1 MPAPLLIR
9 AATSDDA
16 ASLSLLV
23 GQLGYPA
30 SSEEMPR
37 RLDALKAAGDA
48 VVLVAEVDG
57 AVVGLLTCHVF
68 ATIHST
74 APAAL
79 LTALVV
85 SEQARGGG
93 VGRRLVARAEEWAR
107 AMGAVRIAVTSGAQ
121 RAEAHAFYERIG
133 YARTGVRFGKKL

>member
-1 MPAPLLIR
+1 MPEPLLIR
-9 AATSDDA
+9 APRPDDA

-37 RLDALKAAGDA
+37 RLDALNVSDDTVA
-48 VVLVAEVDG
+48 LVAEVDG
-57 AVVGLLTCHVF
+57 AVVGLVTCHVF

-85 SEQARGGG
+85 SEDVRGGG
-93 VGRRLVARAEEWAR
+93 VGRRLVARVEEWAR
-107 AMGAVRIAVTSGAQ
+107 AKGAVRIAVTSGAQ

-133 YARTGVRFGKKL
+133 YARTGVRFGKML